1 MQYQSEVKNPAYAP
15 AVHELDKWI
24 AETAAADPPRGGFRF
39 PPALLSQHS
48 PFRQVAAGL
57 AQCSCHNG
65 LYWAITGVNGPSR
78 SNRVRRM
85 PAAGGVMLWVYV
97 PRGTSLDRIAVTSD
111 ADVPDNA
118 IWFDLVNPDQ
128 QEDKIV
134 ERKIGVAVP
143 TREEMQEIEVTSRLY
158 VENGARYMTATLMC
172 QSDTDT
178 PKTTPVTFILS
189 GHRLDHRPL
198 RRAASV
204 HDRRQQARPGL
215 PGRGERRIRP
225 DGPARRGDRSRRRH
239 PGAHRRRGRS
249 GLPRHFRAGG
259 ASSKR
264 SHQTILK
271 VIGRKGDLTSKVRE
285 SLVSIGRLL
294 LYLANE
300 ADSESM
306 RWAKETRSQLRGMQ
320 RDVQS
325 LSDHAT
331 YLSNKIT
338 FLLDAM
344 LGVVFIEQNN
354 IIKIFSIAAV
364 VLMPPTLVA
373 SIYGMNFKHMPEL
386 DWTLGYPLAILL
398 MLVAAALPYFIFKW
412 KKWL

>member
-1 MQYQSEVKNPAYAP
+1 
-15 AVHELDKWI
+15 
-24 AETAAADPPRGGFRF
+24 
-39 PPALLSQHS
+39 
-48 PFRQVAAGL
+48 
-57 AQCSCHNG
+57 
-65 LYWAITGVNGPSR
+65 
-78 SNRVRRM
+78 
-85 PAAGGVMLWVYV
+85 
-97 PRGTSLDRIAVTSD
+97 
-111 ADVPDNA
+111 
-118 IWFDLVNPDQ
+118 
-128 QEDKIV
+128 
-134 ERKIGVAVP
+134 
-143 TREEMQEIEVTSRLY
+143 MQEIEVTSRLY

-189 GHRLDHRPL
+189 GHRLITVRYDEPRPFMIVGNKL
-198 RRAASV
+198 ARVCSPTVTGESVLMDLLDAVIDRAADILERIGTEVDQVS
-204 HDRRQQARPGL
+204 HDIFEPEA
-215 PGRGERRIRP
+215 
-225 DGPARRGDRSRRRH
+225 DHA
-239 PGAHRRRGRS
+239 
-249 GLPRHFRAGG
+249 
-259 ASSKR
+259 R
-264 SHQTILK
+264 SHQEILK

-285 SLVSIGRLL
+285 SLVSIGRVL
-294 LYLANE
+294 LYLAHE
-300 ADSESM
+300 ADNM

-338 FLLDAM
+338 FTLDAM

-386 DWTLGYPLAILL
+386 DWTLGYPLAIAL
-398 MLVAAALPYFIFKW
+398 MLIAAALPYFIFKW